1 MKRILLTLAASVIAT
16 GAAFAESHGGG
27 DAEAGAK
34 DFKKCKSC
42 HSITDPD
49 GEKLV
54 KGGKV
59 GPNLYG
65 VIGRTAGTYPDFRYG
80 ASIIAAGEAGL
91 VWSEA
96 ELITYVADPKAYLRA
111 YLDDAAAKSKM
122 TFKLADGTDV
132 AAFLA
137 TFGAPMMEEE
147 AMEAE
152 STETESDG

>member
-1 MKRILLTLAASVIAT
+1 MKNILITVAASLIAT
-16 GAAFAESHGGG
+16 SAAFAESHGGAG

-42 HSITDPD
+42 HAITDPD

-59 GPNLYG
+59 GPNLWG
-65 VIGRTAGTYPDFRYG
+65 IVGRTAGTYPDFRYG

-91 VWSEA
+91 VWNAE
-96 ELITYVADPKAYLRA
+96 ELIAYAADPKAYLRT
-111 YLDDAAAKSKM
+111 YLDDPAAKSKM

-137 TFGAPMMEEE
+137 TFGPPMMEEE
-147 AMEAE
+147 MEEEAAE
-152 STETESDG
+152 GSDG